1 MKKLKLILNIFFI
14 VLFIFLYNQSFAE
27 QKVITGIAEVIDG
40 DTVRINNHR
49 IRLFGI
55 DAPEKKQLCKRI
67 YLSIIF
73 LSFKKN
79 YHCGEISTKKLV
91 KLINNKT
98 IQCYVKGKDRYK
110 RKLAIC
116 HRNKLNI
123 NSWLVRNGHAV
134 AYKKYSKKYIIQEA
148 EARKSKLGMWRGDFE
163 MPWEWRKK
171 NK

>member
-1 MKKLKLILNIFFI
+1 MKKLKLTLNSFF
-14 VLFIFLYNQSFAE
+14 VFLFIFLYNQSFAE

-40 DTVRINNHR
+40 DTVKINNHK

-98 IQCYVKGKDRYK
+98 IECYIEGKDRYK
-110 RKLAIC
+110 RNLAIC
-116 HRNKLNI
+116 YRGKLNI

-134 AYKKYSKKYIIQEA
+134 AYERYSKKYIIQEA
-148 EARKSKLGMWRGDFE
+148 EARKSKLGIWRGDFE